1 MATQSMFDRL
11 YVTYY
16 YIENGETKKVENQKF
31 SELTDEEKK
40 SITALC
46 FLPVYNKDGSLSS
59 GKHDISEYITGFPIL
74 SAIYYPA
81 QFDKISLSKIKAQS
95 PMLEKVF
102 RTAST
107 DQENI
112 RDFDVSGLRK
122 LKVKSDSK
130 IAENLESGAYGL
142 LSGDQTVIEEIAV
155 EPRSISAT
163 KSSTRPQYAKSSDV
177 EKAMAELAQKLQAI
191 EDAVKSK
198 GDISPE
204 QLEKM
209 LKRFPTKTQL
219 QNRLNGLV
227 GKITEEEL
235 SQIKEAILNINITI
249 DSTQLISSVNSSFN
263 SAIEKIGAKYEAQ
276 ENKDLKK
283 ILEAL
288 DKIAVS
294 DLDEKTKQE
303 EIYNIFKQKIP
314 GMIETINTLVF
325 KYGAMLGEKNG
336 ENLGAKIDRVEGKVD
351 GIDQKVD
358 NIEAGNE
365 LIIEAIGQF
374 ADKFPEY
381 LKTMD
386 FSEDSK
392 KFIQETFQTYINEF
406 AAKIQ
411 SGHSEELKEINEKL
425 SKMVTKD
432 DIQKIIYESLVS
444 RDATTYNQNVQL
456 LTIVSNFI
464 TNTIIEKMDG
474 IKGLSEIDLTNIE
487 NRFMSIFN
495 NTEFSTLLT
504 QILNDSEFAK
514 KEDINDLV
522 DYMGKLHAEELEKIE
537 QELGKKF
544 EGFAKLEDIEA
555 QFAKMIGKDEK
566 GEFFGLIPEYI
577 SKKFANSLAEVGKGM
592 TKEELIALLKSPQGM
607 DLVREAIGIA
617 GLEGSAARQEAEI
630 KSMKE
635 TLEKILGR
643 MSAEDKKDEEGKDD
657 KKDEI
662 PQRDIP
668 HVDDKKLDELLGI
681 VKDIRD
687 NMGKATN
694 PEAIKNII
702 QIYMDS
708 YNASHGMAR
717 GLYYGT
723 DYDPRYA
730 DLMRLRY
737 APIGVPYN
745 VDIQNIIAQVISI
758 MGYPYPPKPIPDD
771 RDKLIE
777 EYKKQIAL
785 VQEQNK
791 KLEEQNKKL
800 AEENEKLRKDVEDLK
815 KQLAE
820 HKAKDKDS
828 EKDDDKDKDKEDK
841 NKKKQ
846 TTPTPKP
853 QPKPK
858 PEPKTKFVVESRKA
872 LEKLAEP
879 KLPWYKRLGNKIK
892 KNPFLF
898 TLCGLGVGA
907 LVAGAATVIGVG
919 GIGAAIGLIKN
930 ASMWFQPTLALLK
943 NVGIGAAAG
952 LGASGLATIGLKIFG
967 KGSKRDR
974 LYNKFRRQYDKC
986 HDYQDK
992 MERHNQKVSQAE
1004 QNLADSQEQLAGAL
1018 KHKSRYVR
1026 KVAKSKRKLGIL
1038 RAKQMRQNSEY
1049 KAKVQ
1054 DAVKTKTR
1062 LNDMEDD
1069 AGKTL
1074 AQNGELQKYRKITA
1088 KYQAKIQQIEASNMD
1103 PDTKEQLIDDIKTR
1117 LEVKRARHTINA
1129 DGEDISILSG
1139 TYKTYDKETADLI
1152 ASVKGKKTKLMEK
1165 SNNDIF
1171 DRNSGPREVSI
1182 EEVPVVTSEDVKE
1195 YNEAIASNTEEGK
1208 KTAEAIRQRIED
1220 VSKKRKQFFE
1230 ECRGPEKRMISTLED
1245 ASQSTLD
1252 YLLKQGK
1259 ISQAEYDEIMNSRY
1273 NGGKEEETESK
1284 TQTMPQPTAQKA
1296 QGNPQASVQQSA
1308 DAESQ
1313 R

>member
-1 MATQSMFDRL
+1 
-11 YVTYY
+11 
-16 YIENGETKKVENQKF
+16 
-31 SELTDEEKK
+31 
-40 SITALC
+40 
-46 FLPVYNKDGSLSS
+46 
-59 GKHDISEYITGFPIL
+59 
-74 SAIYYPA
+74 
-81 QFDKISLSKIKAQS
+81 
-95 PMLEKVF
+95 
-102 RTAST
+102 
-107 DQENI
+107 
-112 RDFDVSGLRK
+112 
-122 LKVKSDSK
+122 
-130 IAENLESGAYGL
+130 
-142 LSGDQTVIEEIAV
+142 
-155 EPRSISAT
+155 
-163 KSSTRPQYAKSSDV
+163 
-177 EKAMAELAQKLQAI
+177 
-191 EDAVKSK
+191 
-198 GDISPE
+198 
-204 QLEKM
+204 
-209 LKRFPTKTQL
+209 
-219 QNRLNGLV
+219 
-227 GKITEEEL
+227 
-235 SQIKEAILNINITI
+235 
-249 DSTQLISSVNSSFN
+249 
-263 SAIEKIGAKYEAQ
+263 
-276 ENKDLKK
+276 
-283 ILEAL
+283 
-288 DKIAVS
+288 
-294 DLDEKTKQE
+294 
-303 EIYNIFKQKIP
+303 
-314 GMIETINTLVF
+314 
-325 KYGAMLGEKNG
+325 
-336 ENLGAKIDRVEGKVD
+336 
-351 GIDQKVD
+351 
-358 NIEAGNE
+358 
-365 LIIEAIGQF
+365 
-374 ADKFPEY
+374 
-381 LKTMD
+381 
-386 FSEDSK
+386 
-392 KFIQETFQTYINEF
+392 
-406 AAKIQ
+406 
-411 SGHSEELKEINEKL
+411 
-425 SKMVTKD
+425 MVTKD
-432 DIQKIIYESLVS
+432 DIQKMIYESLVS
-444 RDATTYNQNVQL
+444 RDASTYNQNVQL

-514 KEDINDLV
+514 MEDINDLV

-577 SKKFANSLAEVGKGM
+577 SKKFADSLAEVGKGM
-592 TKEELIALLKSPQGM
+592 TKEELIALLKSPQGK

-643 MSAEDKKDEEGKDD
+643 MSAEDKKDDEEKDD

-687 NMGKATN
+687 NMGKTTN

-702 QIYMDS
+702 QIYMDA

-717 GLYYGT
+717 GVYYGT

-737 APIGVPYN
+737 VPVGLPYN

-777 EYKKQIAL
+777 EDKKQIAL

-791 KLEEQNKKL
+791 KLEE
-800 AEENEKLRKDVEDLK
+800 ENTKLRKDVEDLK
-815 KQLAE
+815 KQIDEL
-820 HKAKDKDS
+820 KAQDKNSETDNNKDKN
-828 EKDDDKDKDKEDK
+828 EENK
-841 NKKKQ
+841 NNKKQ
-846 TTPTPKP
+846 TPPAPTPKP

-919 GIGAAIGLIKN
+919 GIGAAIGLVKN

-1004 QNLADSQEQLAGAL
+1004 QDLVDSQEQLAGAL

-1026 KVAKSKRKLGIL
+1026 KVAKNKRKLGIL

-1117 LEVKRARHTINA
+1117 LEVKRSRHTINA

-1139 TYKTYDKETADLI
+1139 KYKTYDKETADLI

-1165 SNNDIF
+1165 SNYDIF
-1171 DRNSGPREVSI
+1171 DRNAGPREVSVK
-1182 EEVPVVTSEDVKE
+1182 EVPVVTSEEVEE
-1195 YNEAIASNTEEGK
+1195 YNEAISSNTEEGK
-1208 KTAEAIRQRIED
+1208 KKAEAIRQRIED
-1220 VSKKRKQFFE
+1220 VSKARKQFFE
-1230 ECRGPEKRMISTLED
+1230 EYSGPEKRMISTLEGD
-1245 ASQSTLD
+1245 SDSTLD

-1273 NGGKEEETESK
+1273 NGAKEEETESK
-1284 TQTMPQPTAQKA
+1284 TQTMPQPTSQKA
-1296 QGNPQASVQQSA
+1296 QGNPQASAQQSA